1 MGGAPLQSRH
11 CAQAPMGKNPLQ
23 NYEIHLLFLYK
34 TSTKLYQLRGISKKR
49 QVSSLHGCKWCDIS
63 YLCCRNIIINNI
75 DYDFADYTSSV
86 GSKFYYN
93 ISGTLTLQRTIN
105 TQIPDE
111 DQAIQW

>member
-1 MGGAPLQSRH
+1 MAQSQRRLIRIDADNH
-11 CAQAPMGKNPLQ
+11 
-23 NYEIHLLFLYK
+23 
-34 TSTKLYQLRGISKKR
+34 ISKKR

-63 YLCCRNIIINNI
+63 YLCCRNIIINSI

-86 GSKFYYN
+86 RNKFYYN

>member
-1 MGGAPLQSRH
+1 MFVQP
-11 CAQAPMGKNPLQ
+11 
-23 NYEIHLLFLYK
+23 Y
-34 TSTKLYQLRGISKKR
+34 LR
-49 QVSSLHGCKWCDIS
+49 
-63 YLCCRNIIINNI
+63 YRNVIINNI

>member
-1 MGGAPLQSRH
+1 MVESDDETQP
-11 CAQAPMGKNPLQ
+11 
-23 NYEIHLLFLYK
+23 Y
-34 TSTKLYQLRGISKKR
+34 LR
-49 QVSSLHGCKWCDIS
+49 
-63 YLCCRNIIINNI
+63 YRNVIINNI